1 MDAGQ
6 DGGNVVDGTPLV
18 LEDVQTDLPVVVDVG
33 VEHFGQEADVGG
45 LVGVV
50 LGEFQDQLE
59 RAALPRGVVGAED
72 DGLPHHNVVVHRCAG
87 NARGGIILQAGECVG
102 VGVRGGTKECG
113 EMNICNSDI
122 AIAAEEITVRWL
134 GLLVRSA
141 LAMAEQNYSHM
152 PTQKKEPE
160 EYESESLKACAVHG
174 GRVDPSAGRRPLNVE
189 LDFGTSLHC
198 LCASPWDYGRS
209 VLSPRSFF
217 PRGSSQHAT
226 KRPGHLFIAPAEA
239 AAAAEG

>member
-87 NARGGIILQAGECVG
+87 NARGGIILQAGGWLVCVG
-102 VGVRGGTKECG
+102 GGVRGGEKECG

-152 PTQKKEPE
+152 PTQKKR
-160 EYESESLKACAVHG
+160 ARGV
-174 GRVDPSAGRRPLNVE
+174 RVGKSQGVRRPRRQ
-189 LDFGTSLHC
+189 
-198 LCASPWDYGRS
+198 GRS
-209 VLSPRSFF
+209 IGWPTPTERRARFWYIPS
-217 PRGSSQHAT
+217 
-226 KRPGHLFIAPAEA
+226 LFMCFALGLWTVGPISA
-239 AAAAEG
+239 